1 LSDHEL
7 EFGFSVG
14 FDPPWQRQ
22 VEKAKLAE
30 ANGFTYGWVW
40 DTHILMQECY
50 PLLTLMAEHTRALK
64 LGTCVTHVGPRD
76 PGVTAS
82 VFSTLQNIS
91 GGRMICGIGRG
102 DSAVRIR
109 KARPARLADL
119 ESAVE
124 IIGGLSTGD
133 EIDVDGVGVQL
144 RWATGGRVPV
154 YVAAYG
160 PKALRLA
167 GRVGDGV
174 IIQIADPY
182 FVGWAMERVREGAEE
197 VGRDLTGFQVQCAAP
212 GFISADRSQAREEV
226 RWFGALVGNHVADLL
241 RHHDPAGLPADLI
254 AYVENRT
261 HYDYR
266 EHTRA
271 GTDHAAYVPDEIVDR
286 FTVIG
291 TADACVAKLE
301 ELAAAGVTEFNLY
314 TAVSDPEA
322 LIEAYGRDIIP
333 RVGRAS
339 ARTIRTAIPTT
350 DRRQDQP

>member
-1 LSDHEL
+1 MSTNAL

-30 ANGFTYGWVW
+30 SVGFDYGWVW

-50 PLLTLMAEHTRALK
+50 PLLTLMAEHTSRLK

-109 KARPARLADL
+109 KAKPANLADL
-119 ESAVE
+119 EDAVRV
-124 IIGGLSTGD
+124 IGDLSTGQ
-133 EIDVDGVGVQL
+133 EIEIEGVGVQL
-144 RWATGGRVPV
+144 RWANGGRVPV

-174 IIQIADPY
+174 VIQIADPY

-197 VGRDLTGFQVQCAAP
+197 AGRDLSDFKVQCAAP
-212 GFISADRSQAREEV
+212 GFISDDVEEARDEV

-241 RHHDPAGLPADLI
+241 RHHDPATLPADLI
-254 AYVENRT
+254 AYVENRS

-266 EHTRA
+266 EHTRQ
-271 GTDHAAYVPDEIVDR
+271 GTDHAAYVPDEIIDR

-291 TADACVAKLE
+291 TADECVAKFE
-301 ELAAAGVTEFNLY
+301 QLAAAGVTEFNLY
-314 TAVSDPEA
+314 TAVSDPEG
-322 LIEAYGRDIIP
+322 LIESYGRDIIP
-333 RVGRAS
+333 RVRA
-339 ARTIRTAIPTT
+339 T
-350 DRRQDQP
+350 QPA

>member
-1 LSDHEL
+1 MTENL

-14 FDPPWQRQ
+14 FDPPWERQ

-50 PLLTLMAEHTRALK
+50 PLLTLMAEHTERLR

-109 KARPARLADL
+109 KAKPARLADL
-119 ESAVE
+119 EDAAR
-124 IIGGLSTGD
+124 IIGDLSTGE
-133 EIDVDGVGVQL
+133 EIEVEGVPVQL

-154 YVAAYG
+154 YIAAYG

-174 IIQIADPY
+174 VIQIADPY
-182 FVGWAMERVREGAEE
+182 FVGWALERVREGAAEA
-197 VGRDLTGFQVQCAAP
+197 GRDLGDFKVQCAAP
-212 GFISADRSQAREEV
+212 GFISEDRAQARDEV

-241 RHHDPAGLPADLI
+241 RHHDPSTLPADLVS
-254 AYVENRT
+254 YVEGRT
-261 HYDYR
+261 QYDYR
-266 EHTRA
+266 EHTRQ
-271 GTDHAAYVPDEIVDR
+271 GTDHASYVPDEIIDR

-291 TADACVAKLE
+291 TVDECVEKLA
-301 ELAAAGVTEFNLY
+301 ELARAGVTEFNLY

-322 LIEAYGRDIIP
+322 LIERYGREIIP
-333 RVGRAS
+333 RVGAS
-339 ARTIRTAIPTT
+339 QAA
-350 DRRQDQP
+350 

>member
-1 LSDHEL
+1 MTSNTL

-50 PLLTLMAEHTRALK
+50 PLLTLMAEHTEQLK

-109 KARPARLADL
+109 KAKPANLADL
-119 ESAVE
+119 EDAVRV
-124 IIGGLSTGD
+124 IRGLSTGK
-133 EIDVDGVGVQL
+133 EIELEGVGVQL

-174 IIQIADPY
+174 VIQIADPY
-182 FVGWAMERVREGAEE
+182 FIGWAMERVREGAEE
-197 VGRDLTGFQVQCAAP
+197 VGRDLSDFKVQCAAP
-212 GFISADRSQAREEV
+212 GFVSDDRAQAREEV

-241 RHHDPAGLPADLI
+241 RHHDRSALPAELVS
-254 AYVENRT
+254 YVDGRT

-266 EHTRA
+266 EHTRQ
-271 GTDHAAYVPDEIVDR
+271 GTDHAAYVPDEIIDR

-291 TADACVAKLE
+291 SADECVAKLE
-301 ELAAAGVTEFNLY
+301 QLADAGVTEFNLY

-322 LIEAYGRDIIP
+322 LIERFGRAIIP
-333 RVGRAS
+333 RVGAS
-339 ARTIRTAIPTT
+339 RVA
-350 DRRQDQP
+350 

>member
-1 LSDHEL
+1 MSEL

-14 FDPPWQRQ
+14 FDPTWQRQ
-22 VEKAKLAE
+22 VDKAKLAE

-50 PLLTLMAEHTRALK
+50 PLLTLMAEHTETLK

-91 GGRMICGIGRG
+91 AGRMICGIGRG

-109 KARPARLADL
+109 KAKPANLADL
-119 ESAVE
+119 EDAVRV
-124 IIGGLSTGD
+124 IGALSTG
-133 EIDVDGVGVQL
+133 EPTDVDGVEVQL
-144 RWATGGRVPV
+144 AWAAGGRVPV

-182 FVGWAMERVREGAEE
+182 FVGWAMDRVREGAAEI
-197 VGRDLTGFQVQCAAP
+197 GRDLSDFKVQCAAP
-212 GFISADRSQAREEV
+212 GFISQDRAEAREEV

-241 RHHDPAGLPADLI
+241 RHHDAATLPPDLI
-254 AYVENRT
+254 AYVQNRSA
-261 HYDYR
+261 YDYT
-266 EHTRA
+266 EHTRQ
-271 GTDHAAYVPDEIVDR
+271 GTDHAAYVPDEIIDR
-286 FTVIG
+286 FTLIG
-291 TADACVAKLE
+291 TEDECVAKLD

-322 LIEAYGRDIIP
+322 LIERYGRDIIP
-333 RVGRAS
+333 RVGAPRVA
-339 ARTIRTAIPTT
+339 
-350 DRRQDQP
+350 